1 MIRVLASHPGGYPR
15 PPELRKAIDSYN
27 AGKINF
33 ISLHRIWRTNMLK
46 VMREQTEEG
55 LDVLTTGHLL
65 WDDIFRPFNAV
76 WEGIEIPEVG
86 NYYRFYELNF
96 YYKRAKVKGPI
107 VPKRPATVHE
117 HEIAARAAPRPL
129 KASLP
134 GPLTFAL
141 HVEDDYYNDIDAL
154 MSDISKALAYE
165 ISHLVPLVDYIQI
178 EEPALVDPEV
188 KPELK
193 ELGIEYLNLILK
205 DLPLPSVVK
214 TYFKPAEEV
223 YELLL
228 DLDADG
234 LGFDLTVWNIDEFK
248 SLLVE
253 SGYPFEIID
262 LGATDALNVKLEP
275 IEEMASKLYS
285 VIDEIGVAEAHVS
298 ANYRYDVLPYSYIRK
313 KMRRLAEI
321 TFKLRELVEEG

>member
-1 MIRVLASHPGGYPR
+1 MVRILASHPGGYPR
-15 PPELRKAIDSYN
+15 PPDLRKTIDSYN
-27 AGKINF
+27 AGKANF
-33 ISLHRIWRTNMLK
+33 ITLHRVWRTNMQK
-46 VMREQTEEG
+46 VIMEQTEEG

-65 WDDIFRPFNAV
+65 WDDIFRPFNKV

-107 VPKRPATVHE
+107 VPKRPAVLHE
-117 HEIAARAAPRPL
+117 HEMASKIVPRLL
-129 KASLP
+129 KASIP

-141 HVEDDYYNDIDAL
+141 HVEDDYYNDMDAL

-165 ISHLVPLVDYIQI
+165 ASYLAPLVDYIQI

-193 ELGIEYLNLILK
+193 EMAIEYINLMVQGLTI
-205 DLPLPSVVK
+205 PVIVK
-214 TYFKPAEEV
+214 TYFKPAEEI

-234 LGFDLTVWNIDEFK
+234 IGIDLTVWNSDEVK
-248 SLLVE
+248 ATLSE
-253 SGYPFEIID
+253 NGYPFKIID
-262 LGATDALNVKLEP
+262 FGVTDALNVKLEP
-275 IEEMASKLYS
+275 IEESASKLYS
-285 VIDEIGVAEAHVS
+285 IMDEINVEEVHVS